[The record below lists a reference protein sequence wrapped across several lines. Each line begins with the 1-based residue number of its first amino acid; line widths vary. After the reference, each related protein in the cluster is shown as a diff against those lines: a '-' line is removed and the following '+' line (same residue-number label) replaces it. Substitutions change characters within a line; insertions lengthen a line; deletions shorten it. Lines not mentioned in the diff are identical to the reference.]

1 VTDIIKPLL
10 LILCGEIAGAGLMR
24 LYDRSHIAPV
34 VIGQS
39 IPGLP
44 CMITDEVVK
53 DCAFSGF
60 PSSWQLSSSVRIGD
74 LTIMQAPLG
83 VEAGHE
89 YQKDERGGLHQLPPR
104 PTY

>member
-1 VTDIIKPLL
+1 VTNAVKTLL
-10 LILCGEIAGAGLMR
+10 LILVGLIAGAGLTR
-24 LYDRSHIAPV
+24 AYDRSHIAPV

-44 CMITDEVVK
+44 CSITDEAVK
-53 DCAFSGF
+53 DCAFSIL

-74 LTIMQAPLG
+74 LTIMQAPSG
-83 VEAGHE
+83 VETGYE
-89 YQKDERGGLHQLPPR
+89 YQKDERGGLHQLPPP